1 MRWLVG
7 AELVIAMLAFGLG
20 VYHAAEYLKGGRPVV
35 HRPNEVSVTP
45 LPGTLY
51 VVQQG
56 AIYRFHHGNFTQV
69 TPESGWLQPAAD
81 PRGGQ
86 LIAVQRQADYSDLY
100 LITTGGRAVSQLT
113 HNSSGQVEGNH
124 WSFYP
129 RFSSDGASI
138 FYDYDPKDPYNN
150 YHVDLSIFASPSDPS
165 SRSSVRWTYANNY
178 SGGDVYPVP
187 LRDRGGLV
195 YVRYSID
202 DQFKVHSQVWLQT
215 RPGTAGEALTPPDAD
230 CAQPAL
236 SPDETRIAMV
246 CTKGSNTT
254 AELDVA
260 AFDPANPTLGS
271 LSTLVSGGLV
281 ASPAFSPDGMTLAYL
296 APTTTGGA
304 FQLWT
309 AAASGPPA
317 PKEITSD
324 LGLDA
329 TSPPV
334 WLKA

>member
-1 MRWLVG
+1 MPRLAG
-7 AELVIAMLAFGLG
+7 AGLLIAMLAFGLG

-35 HRPNEVSVTP
+35 HRPSEVSVTP

-56 AIYRFHHGNFTQV
+56 AIYRFQHGNFTQV
-69 TPESGWLQPAAD
+69 TSESGWVQAAAD

-86 LIAVQRQADYSDLY
+86 LIAVQRHTDYSDLY
-100 LITTGGRAVSQLT
+100 LITTGGRAVAQLT

-138 FYDYDPKDPYNN
+138 FYDYDPKDPDNN
-150 YHVDLSIFASPSDPS
+150 YHVDLSIFASPSDPA
-165 SRSSVRWTYANNY
+165 SRSSVRWTYANDY
-178 SGGDVYPVP
+178 AGGDVYPLP

-195 YVRYSID
+195 YVKYSID
-202 DQFKVHSQVWLQT
+202 DQFKVHSQIWLQT
-215 RPGTAGEALTPPDAD
+215 RAGTAGEALTPADAD

-236 SPDETRIAMV
+236 SPDQTRIAMV
-246 CTKGSNTT
+246 CRKGSNTT

-260 AFDPANPTLGS
+260 AFDAASPTLGS
-271 LSTLVSGGLV
+271 LSMLVNGGLV
-281 ASPAFSPDGMTLAYL
+281 ASPSFSPDGKSIAYL
-296 APTTTGGA
+296 APATTGGG

-309 AAASGPPA
+309 ASSTGPPA

-329 TSPPV
+329 SSPPV
-334 WLKA
+334 WLQG